1 MKRFFGRAAGAGE
14 SVKTIVGPLESV
26 LGRPATA
33 DEVEQ
38 FELGVGCRNI
48 RLPETLR
55 GLAAVPAAAA
65 LLRQAAAYDWHR
77 RRAGAGLDELP
88 APPDLAGNLAT
99 AWNGPALAFLHFEK
113 SGGVAL
119 MKWLSSYF
127 HPVQIDADTHRDA
140 SPHLFYRAAP
150 GLAVPREKM
159 IWGHYDLPALRRMG
173 SGRLVFTLL
182 REPRARLVS
191 LYHYWRA
198 IDPAKIDPNI
208 FFNVASAH
216 RLTLAMF
223 LEPEEP
229 MMLDLLDNV
238 YVRRLTGF
246 YATGAGRDVLAEE
259 PESALRQAMA
269 ALDTVDIVGVTEHFD
284 ASVAMLAARLGV
296 PPPEQNAGGNV
307 TAENFRDPS
316 GWFREITPAVP
327 DEVAQA
333 ALGRRTSLDARLYE
347 YALARFREAA
357 GL

>member
-1 MKRFFGRAAGAGE
+1 MKRFFPGRANAGE
-14 SVKTIVGPLESV
+14 TPAGPGELLAGV
-26 LGRPATA
+26 LGRPATV
-33 DEVEQ
+33 DEIRR
-38 FELGVGCRNI
+38 FDLGVGCQNI
-48 RLPETLR
+48 RLPQTLR
-55 GLAAVPAAAA
+55 GLVAVPAAAA

-77 RRAGAGLDELP
+77 SRAGAGLDELA
-88 APPDLAGNLAT
+88 APPDLAGNLET
-99 AWNGPALAFLHFEK
+99 AWNGPAMAFLHFEK

-119 MKWLSSYF
+119 VKWLSGHF
-127 HPVQIDADTHRDA
+127 HPAQIDADGNRDA

-150 GLAVPREKM
+150 GLAAPREKL

-173 SGRLVFTLL
+173 GGRLVFTLL
-182 REPRARLVS
+182 REPKARLVS

-198 IDPAKIDPNI
+198 IDPAKIDPKI
-208 FFNVASAH
+208 YFNVASAH
-216 RLTLAMF
+216 RLPLAAF
-223 LEPEEP
+223 LDTEEP
-229 MMLDLLDNV
+229 MMVDLLDNL

-246 YATGAGRDVLAEE
+246 FATGAGRDVLAEV
-259 PESALRQAMA
+259 PEAALRQAMA

-284 ASVAMLAARLGV
+284 ASVAMLAARLGI

-333 ALGRRTSLDARLYE
+333 ALERRTSLDARLYA
-347 YALARFREAA
+347 YALARFRRAA